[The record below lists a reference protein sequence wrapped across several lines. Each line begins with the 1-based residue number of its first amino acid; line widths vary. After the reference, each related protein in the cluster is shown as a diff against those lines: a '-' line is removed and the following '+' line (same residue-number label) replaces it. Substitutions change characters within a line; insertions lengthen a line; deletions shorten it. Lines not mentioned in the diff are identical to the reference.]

1 MPVNKAE
8 REYRKVGFV
17 QRKTPLSLP
26 EGGVWFLKGRDQKRR
41 LFSPKDLILPPP
53 VRLKLRLY
61 S

>member
-1 MPVNKAE
+1 MPQSRL
-8 REYRKVGFV
+8 REK
-17 QRKTPLSLP
+17 KTPLSLP
-26 EGGVWFLKGRDQKRR
+26 EGGVWFLNGRDQKRR